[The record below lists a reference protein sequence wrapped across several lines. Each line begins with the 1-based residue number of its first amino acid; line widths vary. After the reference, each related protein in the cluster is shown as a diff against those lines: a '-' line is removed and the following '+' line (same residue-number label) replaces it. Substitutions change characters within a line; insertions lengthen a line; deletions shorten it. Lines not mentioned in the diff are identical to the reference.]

1 MVYAFVAGTVAVY
14 AIVTKYVLNEVGAT
28 K

>member
-1 MVYAFVAGTVAVY
+1 MIYAFVAGTVAMY
-14 AIVTKYVLNEVGAT
+14 IGITKYVLNGVGAT